1 MKVAKEQNSKQ
12 QKIQLINFIIMTKL
26 QVKAFVFQLLCFA
39 ILFILSRILFEKYSN
54 LTGFWVPITAFVVS
68 TILAPKFQAVKTN
81 DGEKLFM
88 KWLLI
93 KGIKEIK

>member
-1 MKVAKEQNSKQ
+1 
-12 QKIQLINFIIMTKL
+12 MTKL
-26 QVKAFVFQLLCFA
+26 QVKAFVFQLLGFA
-39 ILFILSRILFEKYSN
+39 VLFIISRILFEKYSN

-68 TILAPKFQAVKTN
+68 TILAPKLQAVKIN

-88 KWLLI
+88 KWLFL